1 LPPGKFDFI
10 IAEGVLHHI
19 TNLDHCLRSIR
30 GAMNEGAIL
39 IAPEFTGP
47 YRYQLPVEQVFW
59 INHILHLMP
68 RAVRIGVT
76 GSPEDLLPLEP
87 GERPYA
93 PPSEEF
99 VATMDPS
106 EAISGYRLDQ
116 ALQKHFGV
124 IERKPVGGTLTT
136 YLQEYVDY
144 RLAGQFPYSKWT
156 ELAIDLEWAL
166 IERGV
171 LNSDFVF
178 YVLKREN

>member
-1 LPPGKFDFI
+1 
-10 IAEGVLHHI
+10 
-19 TNLDHCLRSIR
+19 
-30 GAMNEGAIL
+30 
-39 IAPEFTGP
+39 
-47 YRYQLPVEQVFW
+47 
-59 INHILHLMP
+59 
-68 RAVRIGVT
+68 
-76 GSPEDLLPLEP
+76 
-87 GERPYA
+87 
-93 PPSEEF
+93 
-99 VATMDPS
+99 MDPS